1 MRRLAASATA
11 RATGSGSTCP
21 TSRSRRSW
29 EIITVD
35 TPGQVG
41 TTGNDG
47 ETGEQ
52 DNVINAEHLIG
63 GSAGDTITASN
74 ILSTLEGR
82 RGNDTLTGGDAGNTL
97 DGGFG
102 SDTIVGGAAGDTI
115 PLNKDDR
122 PPELRLFD
130 AFGKFKSCIADEGY
144 TIEGDLQDPNNPAY
158 KDPAYL
164 DTVRTCAAR
173 TDIINILAEVQAT
186 RANLTPDEVKQR
198 NEVFIGLRDCLENRG
213 WTIET
218 TTSEIGLLEPKVFQ
232 NADGVLDERDI
243 DQCVSELNI
252 GAG

>member
-1 MRRLAASATA
+1 MAARYSPGVGCGVLTRFSTRVAAAMAATALLLAGCANGTTTQVVRGADDVQVMTPEEVAAA
-11 RATGSGSTCP
+11 RATIDTGVPGTTPGSGAGS
-21 TSRSRRSW
+21 
-29 EIITVD
+29 
-35 TPGQVG
+35 G
-41 TTGNDG
+41 TTP
-47 ETGEQ
+47 
-52 DNVINAEHLIG
+52 
-63 GSAGDTITASN
+63 
-74 ILSTLEGR
+74 ST
-82 RGNDTLTGGDAGNTL
+82 
-97 DGGFG
+97 
-102 SDTIVGGAAGDTI
+102 AAGDTI

-130 AFGKFKSCIADEGY
+130 AFGKFKSCIEDEGY
-144 TIEGDLQDPNNPAY
+144 TIEGDLQDPSNPAY

-243 DQCVSELNI
+243 NQCVSELNI

>member
-1 MRRLAASATA
+1 LRRGTVPGVGCGVLTRFLTRVGAGAAIALMVVSCGDGSTTQVVRGADDVQVMTPEEVAAA
-11 RATGSGSTCP
+11 RASIDTGVPGTTPGSGTGTGAATPST
-21 TSRSRRSW
+21 
-29 EIITVD
+29 
-35 TPGQVG
+35 
-41 TTGNDG
+41 
-47 ETGEQ
+47 
-52 DNVINAEHLIG
+52 
-63 GSAGDTITASN
+63 
-74 ILSTLEGR
+74 
-82 RGNDTLTGGDAGNTL
+82 
-97 DGGFG
+97 
-102 SDTIVGGAAGDTI
+102 AAGDTI